1 MEREYKRRR
10 HMDKNTDTEQHLL
23 ITVFFKPIAMKPS
36 TQIEALSY
44 RVGSAHAEVHYEI
57 ARKPPLALTS
67 AEKLIRK
74 LRGFLSVGVTQCSA
88 LSIQLNSSKV
98 EYIATTHL
106 FYSSHVYTL
115 NCISPRI
122 TETNTHFPYH
132 YHCWC
137 FSLNA
142 LIKQVGITHSESF

>member
-10 HMDKNTDTEQHLL
+10 HMGKNTD
-23 ITVFFKPIAMKPS
+23 
-36 TQIEALSY
+36 
-44 RVGSAHAEVHYEI
+44 RVGSAHAEVHYRI
-57 ARKPPLALTS
+57 ARKPPLELTS

-74 LRGFLSVGVTQCSA
+74 LRGFLFVGVTQCSA

-137 FSLNA
+137 FSL
-142 LIKQVGITHSESF
+142 IKQVGITHSESF